1 MELKEY
7 LKIFKDNFKLF
18 ALVVVIIIFGTF
30 AYFTLKPVSYSASSA
45 LNITRSGTQQTADY
59 RYDDF
64 YRLQADEKF
73 AETVVEWLKNPRTAA
88 DILSKADINITH
100 LNLRKLSKVF
110 AAEKLSSQI
119 VTVSFS
125 ASNEKSAQKIAE
137 AILEIIS
144 KNTEALNKNQNEDNW
159 FAVVAQE
166 PVIIQDSVSPIILL
180 LASLAMGMFL
190 GFWVVMARHYLR
202 Q

>member
-18 ALVVVIIIFGTF
+18 AFVVVIVVLGTF
-30 AYFTLKPVSYSASSA
+30 AYFTFKPVSYSASLA
-45 LNITRSGTQQTADY
+45 LNITRIGSQKETTDY

-88 DILSKADINITH
+88 DILAKANVDATH
-100 LNLRKLSKVF
+100 LSLRKLSNVF
-110 AAEKLSSQI
+110 VAEKLSSQI
-119 VTVSFS
+119 VAVSFS
-125 ASNEKSAQKIAE
+125 ASNERSAKKISDAV
-137 AILEIIS
+137 LEIIS
-144 KNTEALNKNQNEDNW
+144 KNTEALNKNQNEVTW
-159 FAVVAQE
+159 FEVVAQS
-166 PVIIQDSVSPIILL
+166 PVIIQDKVSPTILL

-190 GFWVVMARHYLR
+190 GFWIVLIKHYLK
-202 Q
+202 